1 MIGLLHIDKTG
12 LRTDDDGNLYVIAR
26 IKPESRYNAKVIL
39 QDIKQSDKDV
49 TVTFDFKK
57 NHRTLD
63 QNALLWA
70 LLTIYANA
78 LGGDQTPEEIYYK
91 MLDRYGVAKFFV
103 MEEAAA
109 SELKGLFK
117 DTKIIDDAVVMR
129 QGKRTPAKLVKCIVG
144 SSNYDTGEMTKLI
157 DGVFD
162 DLAALGVD
170 AHASR
175 EVSEYWQEWSKYKG
189 GF

>member
-12 LRTDDDGNLYVIAR
+12 LRTDDDGNLYVIMKV
-26 IKPESRYNAKVIL
+26 KPESRYNAKAIL
-39 QDIKQSDKDV
+39 QDIKQSNKDV
-49 TVTFDFKK
+49 TATFSFKK
-57 NHRTLD
+57 NHRSLD

-78 LGGDQTPEEIYYK
+78 LGGDQTPEDIYYQ
-91 MLDRYGVAKFFV
+91 MLDRYGVAKFLV
-103 MEEAAA
+103 MEEAAVN
-109 SELKGLFK
+109 ELKALFK

-144 SSNYDTGEMTKLI
+144 SSNYDTGEMTQLI

-162 DLAALGVD
+162 ELAALGVD
-170 AHASR
+170 ARVSR
-175 EVSEYWQEWSKYKG
+175 EVSEYWEEWSKFKG
-189 GF
+189 GM

>member
-12 LRTDDDGNLYVIAR
+12 LRTDEDGNLYVIACV
-26 IKPESRYNAKVIL
+26 KPESRYNAKVIL
-39 QDIKQSDKDV
+39 QDIKQSNKDV

-78 LGGDQTPEEIYYK
+78 LGGDETPEDIYYK
-91 MLDRYGVAKFFV
+91 MLDRYGVAKFLV

-109 SELKGLFK
+109 SELKALFK

-144 SSNYDTGEMTKLI
+144 SSNYDTGDMSNLI
-157 DGVFD
+157 EGVFNE
-162 DLAALGVD
+162 LAALGVD
-170 AHASR
+170 ARTSR
-175 EVSEYWQEWSKYKG
+175 EVSEYWQEWSKCKG
-189 GF
+189 GN